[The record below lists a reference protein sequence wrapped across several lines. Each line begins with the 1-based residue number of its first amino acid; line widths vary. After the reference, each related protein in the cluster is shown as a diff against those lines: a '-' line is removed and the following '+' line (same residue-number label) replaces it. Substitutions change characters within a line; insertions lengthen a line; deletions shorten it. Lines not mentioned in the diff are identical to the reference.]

1 MDIFGSTAIPVLE
14 QVVAFTQ
21 ARHGVLAG
29 NVANLDT
36 PDYKTRDLSPAL
48 FQEKLKEAIED
59 RDRSHSVMSP
69 ALPTHQAFSGSP
81 TTATGL
87 SLGTSLSVP
96 SEMNPGSQSLGFTEQ
111 RAFTS
116 TDRRSVE
123 NLRDVADSMKSI
135 LYHDESD
142 VAIEKQV
149 TEIAKN
155 QSRHNLALSLMI
167 SQFQL
172 IEAAVTER
180 A

>member
-1 MDIFGSTAIPVLE
+1 MIERLFQSTTVPVLE

-36 PDYKTRDLSPAL
+36 PEYKTRDLSPEL
-48 FQEKLKEAIED
+48 FQEKLREALQE
-59 RDRSHSVMSP
+59 RDRPSSPNPMSSNYGYY
-69 ALPTHQAFSGSP
+69 QS
-81 TTATGL
+81 TT
-87 SLGTSLSVP
+87 V
-96 SEMNPGSQSLGFTEQ
+96 ED
-111 RAFTS
+111 
-116 TDRRSVE
+116 DRR
-123 NLRDVADSMKSI
+123 NLDDFRDVKDSMKSI

-142 VAIEKQV
+142 VAIEKQI

-155 QSRHNLALSLMI
+155 QARHNLALSLMI

-172 IEAAVTER
+172 LEAAISER